1 MKFNSADIAGLLV
14 NEADFVGKS
23 LRAIGDGQRVV
34 VSQGYGMADK
44 GLPLRVLAYL
54 VPVLHLLKS
63 LPSSVT
69 AEIYFAKAGVL
80 RANGSDDAAIERNFG
95 LLENLIL
102 LYISKVHA
110 NLKERISIL
119 WDADPEPRVDKMLDD
134 LAARSAAIVD
144 EEDAIRHFLEKRG
157 DKALRYMVEHAVYMR
172 DPIDFGLDPKNM
184 KLVPGM
190 RMDMDCVIM
199 VGGPAEKVF
208 HRFRS
213 RLASRSTQH
222 DLWRSLQFFTCI
234 GDTPTYHLK
243 EGEVTWQDRNT
254 LPADVVSALRR
265 AVENIANDYGAKKDV
280 VRDLLY
286 LFLDAGG
293 SKQFNVGG
301 AAKQVLSSGQVP
313 PNLFLPLQ
321 RGWDT
326 IRTL

>member
-14 NEADFVGKS
+14 NEADYVGKS
-23 LRAIGDGQRVV
+23 LRAIGDGQRVII
-34 VSQGYGMADK
+34 SQGYGMTDK

-63 LPSSVT
+63 LPPSVT

-80 RANGSDDAAIERNFG
+80 RANGSDAAAIERNFG
-95 LLENLIL
+95 LLENLIC

-110 NLKERISIL
+110 NLKDRISIL

-172 DPIDFGLDPKNM
+172 DPIDFGLDPMNV

-208 HRFRS
+208 HRFRAK
-213 RLASRSTQH
+213 LASRSTQH

-243 EGEVTWQDRNT
+243 EGEATWQDRNI
-254 LPADVVSALRR
+254 LPVDVVSALRR
-265 AVENIANDYGAKKDV
+265 AVENIANDYGAKKDA

-313 PNLFLPLQ
+313 PNLLLPLQ